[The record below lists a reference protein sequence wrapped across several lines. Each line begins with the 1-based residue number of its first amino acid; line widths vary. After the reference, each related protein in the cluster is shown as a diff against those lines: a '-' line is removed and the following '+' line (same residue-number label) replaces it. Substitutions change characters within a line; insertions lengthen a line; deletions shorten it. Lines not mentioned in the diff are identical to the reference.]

1 MRKVIYKIGRLKI
14 VIVIS
19 MIAVLLAVL
28 LNYLFQSFQEV
39 TFSYSSLLRAAVIP
53 LIVAPLLSWYLVGLF
68 LRVIELEQKMS
79 EWALFDQLTG
89 LLNRRAFLHRA
100 EQEYRSAKR
109 YQTTFGVVVLDLD
122 HFKSINDQHGHKAGD
137 SILRDFGD
145 LVLEHIR
152 QSDISGRI
160 GGEEF
165 AFILPNTNLVQSKM
179 FAEKLLKAVADRVVT
194 IDNKAITYTASIGIT
209 VSFPENDF
217 KINNLIH
224 HADQALYEAKSA
236 GRNCYKV
243 AESLL

>member
-1 MRKVIYKIGRLKI
+1 MRTVIYKIGRIKV

-19 MIAVLLAVL
+19 IIAVRLAVG
-28 LNYLFQSFQEV
+28 LNYIFQSFQEV
-39 TFSYSSLLRAAVIP
+39 TYSYSSLIRAAVIP
-53 LIVAPLLSWYLVGLF
+53 LIVAPILSWYLVGLF
-68 LRVIELEQKMS
+68 VRVIELEQKMT

-100 EQEYRSAKR
+100 EQEYCLAKR
-109 YQTTFGVVVLDLD
+109 QETTFGVVVLDLD
-122 HFKSINDQHGHKAGD
+122 HFKDINDQYGHKAGD
-137 SILRDFGD
+137 SILKDFGE
-145 LVLEHIR
+145 LVLKQIR

-165 AFILPNTNLVQSKM
+165 AFILPNTNLVQSKV
-179 FAEKLLKAVADRVVT
+179 FAEKLLAVVSDRVVT
-194 IDNKAITYTASIGIT
+194 IDEQAIKYTASIGIT